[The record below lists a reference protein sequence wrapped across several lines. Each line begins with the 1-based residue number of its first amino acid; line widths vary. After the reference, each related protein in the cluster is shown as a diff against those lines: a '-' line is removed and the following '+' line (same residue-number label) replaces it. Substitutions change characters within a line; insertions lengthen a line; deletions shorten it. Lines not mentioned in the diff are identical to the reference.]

1 MPGLYR
7 PRVKDLAWAVTVGG
21 SVTLR
26 LVCAV
31 QLSTFHASVR
41 GTTLAA
47 SCWVSALSS
56 LLSFLC
62 LFSFLPRSVNLRN
75 EEISELATIT
85 GALALPAFLVIAAV
99 DLLGLSFAQLILL
112 LVAVLSAV
120 LTADSGKV
128 RAQGWKFLVLA
139 VGAGLLGIAGGW
151 GPSMDEDLSKYC
163 GPLVALLVAGASAVV
178 QGRFLVADRAVPYK
192 TESSYE
198 LMCLFV
204 AAAAHVPFVLVFLL
218 SGDSFR
224 MPRLADAHQW
234 AFMAMQGVFYVRSLR
249 PLTATLGTAFT
260 FSLVL
265 LGQLLATLMMD
276 TLIQDGILPRLL
288 CLSMVLF
295 GLFMSQATET
305 LNEPALHAMRD
316 TLNIVELSPVGN
328 ANDANQKV

>member
-1 MPGLYR
+1 MFGLEFLALGTSFVAAVDACWARRQRTIFSGKSGSEMPGLYR

-99 DLLGLSFAQLILL
+99 DLFGLSFAQLILL
-112 LVAVLSAV
+112 LVAVLSAA

-151 GPSMDEDLSKYC
+151 GPSMNEDLSKYC

-234 AFMAMQGVFYVRSLR
+234 AFMAMQGVFYIRSLR
-249 PLTATLGTAFT
+249 PLTATLGTVCTSERSDNAWQQGADFVESQNAVPRP
-260 FSLVL
+260 SLSVWYCW
-265 LGQLLATLMMD
+265 D
-276 TLIQDGILPRLL
+276 
-288 CLSMVLF
+288 SY
-295 GLFMSQATET
+295 SQ
-305 LNEPALHAMRD
+305 P
-316 TLNIVELSPVGN
+316 
-328 ANDANQKV
+328 